1 MERELLIEI
10 GCEELPAAWLPKLT
24 LEFACRLEVRLSE
37 ARIATGSPPEAFS
50 TPRRLV
56 ATVTKLSDR
65 QVDVQEV
72 VTGPSI
78 AAAYNADGAPT
89 KAATGFARKHGSE
102 VSELIEVD
110 TPKGRYLA
118 YSRHQVG
125 AASTEVLP
133 AVLAATLRDLSFPKQ
148 MQWEATLD
156 DGRGELMFGRPI
168 RWILFLFG
176 GQVVPFKIGRTASVE
191 SIDVAALQSSNFTY
205 GHRFLGERAGEPVK
219 VKSFADYRA
228 KLAERFVVL
237 DHTERRQKI
246 QTALLA
252 KAEEHGGSVD
262 FASPTVSALL
272 DEVSDLVECP
282 LVVEGR
288 FDETFLKL
296 PREVLTTTMMHHQ
309 HFFSLAGPEDG
320 LLPVFL
326 AVANT
331 VHENSGR
338 ISRNAE
344 RVVAA
349 RLRDARFFWEA
360 DREILL
366 ESRLNRLDTLL
377 FHKRLGSYRE
387 KSARIEKLAGWVVE
401 KVFGRNDMRADTCT
415 AARLAKA
422 DLVTE
427 MVGEFGELQGIM
439 GGIYALENQLPE
451 PVWKAIYHHYL
462 PVNPEPTSRP
472 TAVDLGTGAITW
484 AAVALADKL
493 DTIVGLFSVGERPTG
508 SRDPFGLRRQAHGI
522 FRILLDLPE
531 LTGLTVRPS
540 CDELLAAAALPFE
553 SWKADANVREAI
565 ATFMLERL
573 HYVLDQ
579 RGHDIRNVR
588 AVIGATGSGVKPL
601 EARGKLEVL
610 PEFTESSDFKQLAM
624 AFKRVRNIACDLS
637 DADYDKAERSQ
648 PDLNGLLS
656 EDAERQLLAEVEAR
670 QPVIEDVIDVGDD
683 YRRGFTEAA
692 KFGPAVNRF
701 FTEVFVMVDDPVI
714 RVARLRLMKR
724 LERLILQLADIS
736 EIVVEVGEDD
746 ASHVTEGVGN
756 VTRGE

>member
-37 ARIATGSPPEAFS
+37 ARIAIASPPEAFS

-56 ATVTKLSDR
+56 ATVAKLSDR
-65 QVDVQEV
+65 QGDVQEV
-72 VTGPSI
+72 VTGPPV
-78 AAAYNADGAPT
+78 AAAYNFEGAPT

-133 AVLAATLRDLSFPKQ
+133 AVLADTLRDLSFPKQ
-148 MQWEATLD
+148 MKWDATLD

-176 GQVVPFKIGRTASVE
+176 GQVVPFEIGRTTSAE
-191 SIDVAALQSSNFTY
+191 SIDVAVIQSSNFTY
-205 GHRFLGERAGEPVK
+205 GHRFLGEQAGEPVK

-262 FASPTVSALL
+262 FASPTLSALL
-272 DEVSDLVECP
+272 NEVSDLVECP

-288 FDETFLKL
+288 FDETFLEL

-309 HFFSLAGPEDG
+309 HFFPLAGPEHG

-326 AVANT
+326 AVTNT
-331 VHENSGR
+331 VQENSER
-338 ISRNAE
+338 VSRNAE

-360 DREILL
+360 DRKILL

-387 KSARIEKLAGWVVE
+387 KSVRIEKLAGWIVE
-401 KVFGRNDMRADTCT
+401 KVFGRIDARADTCM

-439 GGIYALENQLPE
+439 GGIYALEHQLPE

-462 PVNPEPTSRP
+462 PVSPEPTSRP

-553 SWKADANVREAI
+553 SWKADANVRGAV

-601 EARGKLEVL
+601 EARRKLEVL
-610 PEFTESSDFKQLAM
+610 PDFTESSDFKQLAM

-637 DADYDKAERSQ
+637 DADYNEAERSQ
-648 PDLNGLLS
+648 PDLNGLLT

-670 QPVIEDVIDVGDD
+670 QPVIEDVIDAGEDF
-683 YRRGFTEAA
+683 RRGFSEAA

-701 FTEVFVMVDDPVI
+701 FAEVFVMVDDPVI

-724 LERLILQLADIS
+724 LERLILQLADVS

-756 VTRGE
+756 VTRSE